1 MKVLYI
7 GCYRDGTGWAQAAI
21 DYILSMDA
29 AGIDVVPRPV
39 KLNSRQVDLPEKI
52 IELENKSDAGCD
64 ICIQHVL
71 PHMMD
76 FNGRFKK
83 NIGLYATETDNFK
96 RSIWPERINQMDE
109 AWVINNEMKLS
120 SENSGVNIP
129 IKVIPHACNVSKF
142 TKEYQEVQIPPDGAD
157 KFVFYTVAEFGR
169 RKNLSSLLE
178 LFIPNFPQR
187 SL

>member
-39 KLNSRQVDLPEKI
+39 KLNSRQVDLPERI
-52 IELENKSDAGCD
+52 IELEKKADTGCN

-76 FNGRFKK
+76 FNGRFEK
-83 NIGLYATETDNFK
+83 NIALYATETSNFK
-96 RSIWPERINQMDE
+96 RSIWSERINQMDE
-109 AWVINNEMKLS
+109 AWVINNEMKLT
-120 SENSGVNIP
+120 SESSGVNIP
-129 IKVIPHACNVSKF
+129 IKVVPHACNVSKF
-142 TKEYQEVQIPPDGAD
+142 RKKYQKLQYIEHQ
-157 KFVFYTVAEFGR
+157 
-169 RKNLSSLLE
+169 
-178 LFIPNFPQR
+178 
-187 SL
+187 